1 MLREWEESFR
11 ELELELAPPLFALL
25 GPEVCSLP
33 WDWPRKRFSQSS
45 LRRWANVLSF
55 K

>member
-33 WDWPRKRFSQSS
+33 WDWPFFFQKAIQSVFPPP
-45 LRRWANVLSF
+45 LG
-55 K
+55 